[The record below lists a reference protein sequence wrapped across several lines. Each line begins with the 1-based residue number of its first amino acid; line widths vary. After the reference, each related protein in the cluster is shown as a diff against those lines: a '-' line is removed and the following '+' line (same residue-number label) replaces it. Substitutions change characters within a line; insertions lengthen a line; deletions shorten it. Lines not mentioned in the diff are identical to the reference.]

1 MNKIQLRRYEM
12 MIRVRDFGANRAADF
27 PAASQAA
34 TLFNKLNTTVTEL
47 GNYAATK
54 NASRG
59 FAKQATRRK
68 DTLKESLLELLK
80 TISRTARTIAADHPG
95 LETRFQLPNG
105 IGGRD
110 LLAAA
115 QGMLA
120 HVEPHRADFVSYGMR
135 PDFIERL
142 RTLTT
147 DFETSLGERSAAAE
161 TATATITAIDRM
173 VSEGM
178 ETVRRLDVAV
188 RNTLSNDPDAV
199 SAWNRASHVEKADK
213 RTGEQRGK
221 PTTETVIPTAAA
233 GASA

>member
-12 MIRVRDFGANRAADF
+12 MIRVRDFGANRATDF
-27 PAASQAA
+27 PAGTQAA

-47 GNYAATK
+47 GNYAASK

-59 FAKQATRRK
+59 IAKQATRRK
-68 DTLKESLLELLK
+68 DVLKESLQELLK
-80 TISRTARTIAADHPG
+80 TITRTARTIAADHPG
-95 LETRFQLPNG
+95 LENRFQLPSG
-105 IGGRD
+105 LGGRD

-120 HVEPHRADFVSYGMR
+120 HVEPLRADFVGYGIR
-135 PDFIERL
+135 PDFVEQL
-142 RTLTT
+142 RTLTAE
-147 DFETSLGERSAAAE
+147 FETSLGERSAAAE

-188 RNTLSNDPDAV
+188 RNTLSNDPDAA

-213 RTGEQRGK
+213 RTGESRVQ
-221 PTTETVIPTAAA
+221 PTAKASAPVVAA